1 MTLVFA
7 VLLLTILLGVIFEF
21 TNGFHDAANCVSTV
35 IATKVLKP
43 FVAIILASIL
53 NMIGATQISKV
64 AQTITSG
71 LVPVSNFAQGV
82 VLAALIGAIF
92 WNLLTW
98 YFGLPSSSSYAL
110 IGGLLGAGASAYG
123 IKNLLWLSF
132 LYKVIIP
139 MIVSPVLGF
148 YLSYLVMK
156 LLYKKVSRDPSCLK
170 YKVFGKLQVLSS
182 SFVALSH
189 GFNDAQKTMAII
201 TLGLFAAGELS
212 SFAIPLWVIIMCAII
227 MALGTATG
235 GFRIIKTVGYKIT
248 KLEPIQG
255 FVAETSSSI
264 LICAA
269 SILGYP
275 LSTTHLIVGSVGG
288 VGASRGM
295 KKISS
300 KIAIKIVLAWIF
312 TFPGSFIIS
321 MFSYHFLNHFIS

>member
-1 MTLVFA
+1 MTFIFAILV
-7 VLLLTILLGVIFEF
+7 LTIILSLVFEF

-64 AQTITSG
+64 AQTITTG
-71 LVPVSNFAQGV
+71 LVPVSGLAQGV
-82 VLAALIGAIF
+82 VLAALLGAIF

-110 IGGLLGAGASAYG
+110 IGGLLGAGAQAYG
-123 IKNLLWLSF
+123 IQNLYWGSF
-132 LYKVIIP
+132 IYKVIVP
-139 MIVSPVLGF
+139 MLISPVFGF
-148 YLSYLVMK
+148 YLSFLVLK
-156 LLYKKVSRDPSCLK
+156 VILKKVNSDLSCSR
-170 YKVFGKLQVLSS
+170 YKIFGKLQVLSS

-201 TLGLFAAGELS
+201 TLALFAAGKVSTLI
-212 SFAIPLWVIIMCAII
+212 IPLWVVIMCACT

-248 KLEPIQG
+248 KLEPLQG
-255 FVAETSSSI
+255 FVAETSASM
-264 LICAA
+264 LIWIA
-269 SILGYP
+269 SLLGYP
-275 LSTTHLIVGSVGG
+275 LSTTHLIVGSIGG
-288 VGASRGM
+288 VGASTGA
-295 KKISS
+295 KKVSS

-312 TFPGSFIIS
+312 TFPGSFLIS
-321 MFSYHFLNHFIS
+321 MFSYYFLKHFMS